1 MTHKILLIDDNEII
15 RRTIRFW
22 IEQKTDWVVCGEAEN
37 GAIGVK
43 RVEELRP
50 DIVLLDYAMP
60 VMNGLEAARRITRI
74 IPNIVMVMFTMY
86 TGDQLLKDAE
96 GVGIRRVI
104 SKSEGAAD
112 LVPSI
117 RALLAPSAA

>member
-1 MTHKILLIDDNEII
+1 M
-15 RRTIRFW
+15 
-22 IEQKTDWVVCGEAEN
+22 CGEAEN
-37 GAIGVK
+37 GAIGVERAK
-43 RVEELRP
+43 ELRP

-60 VMNGLEAARRITRI
+60 VMNGLEAARHISGI
-74 IPNIVMVMFTMY
+74 IPDVVMVMFTLY

-117 RALLAPSAA
+117 RALLAASAA